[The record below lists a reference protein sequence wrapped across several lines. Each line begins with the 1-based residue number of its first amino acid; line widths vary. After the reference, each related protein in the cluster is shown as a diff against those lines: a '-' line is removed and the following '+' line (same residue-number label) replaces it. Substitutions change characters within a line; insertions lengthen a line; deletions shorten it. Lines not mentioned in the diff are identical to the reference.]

1 MVGHDVFL
9 AWATPVIAATNDLAS
24 NYIIWFLAQLLA
36 VAFLVLLFLRWRPSF
51 MGRRTIGETLG
62 QALDAREAQI
72 QTQLQAA
79 ERSRE
84 EAARIQEQS
93 ERDIAQARRE
103 AEDIVSRASHT
114 SQAIQ
119 EEMTARAREE
129 YDRIVGQARTQ
140 IDYEREQAEL
150 ALRRQAADV
159 VIDAARQVVERHL
172 QPQADQRLIDES
184 LANMGPRP

>member
-1 MVGHDVFL
+1 MLSHGMLL
-9 AWATPVIAATNDLAS
+9 AWAAPVIAATNNLAS
-24 NYIIWFLAQLLA
+24 NYLIWWLAQVVA
-36 VAFLVLLFLRWRPSF
+36 VAFLVYLFLRWRPSF

-84 EAARIQEQS
+84 EAARIQAQS
-93 ERDIAQARRE
+93 EQDIAQARHE
-103 AEDIVSRASHT
+103 AEDIVTRASQT
-114 SQAIQ
+114 SRAIQ
-119 EEMTARAREE
+119 EEMRVRAREE
-129 YDRIVGQARTQ
+129 YDRVVGQARVQ

-150 ALRRQAADV
+150 ALRRRAADV

-172 QPQADQRLIDES
+172 QPKEDQQLIDDS
-184 LANMGPRP
+184 LAKMRQGQ

>member
-1 MVGHDVFL
+1 MLL
-9 AWATPVIAATNDLAS
+9 AWAAPVIAATNNLAS
-24 NYIIWFLAQLLA
+24 NYLIWWLAQVVA
-36 VAFLVLLFLRWRPSF
+36 VAFLVYLFLRWRPSF

-84 EAARIQEQS
+84 EAARIQAQS
-93 ERDIAQARRE
+93 EQDIAQARHE
-103 AEDIVSRASHT
+103 AEDIVTRASQT
-114 SQAIQ
+114 SRAIQ
-119 EEMTARAREE
+119 EEMRVRAREE
-129 YDRIVGQARTQ
+129 YDRVVGQARVQ

-150 ALRRQAADV
+150 ALRRRAADV

-172 QPQADQRLIDES
+172 QPKEDQQLIDDS
-184 LANMGPRP
+184 LAKMRQGQ